1 MEQKTKI
8 MRQSAKFAIALLFV
22 AVCALPALA
31 QVRVNPKVGVNFSA
45 LDAKLQDIT
54 AEARVGWNAGLDF
67 RIGEGFLFL
76 NPGVHYYSYTAR
88 LIKDVEG
95 PDDVKLSEETTIQ
108 NIKLPVNIGI
118 RLTGD
123 NGLLGLHVRGGV
135 TPTMVAGVT
144 EREDFFF
151 DKNDLNTF
159 TLGAN
164 VGAGIDFL
172 LFTLDASY
180 EIGLNDFFK
189 NAEGRNNMLTISAG
203 IKF

>member
-1 MEQKTKI
+1 MK
-8 MRQSAKFAIALLFV
+8 QSAKFITALLFC
-22 AVCALPALA
+22 AAFALPAVA
-31 QVRVNPKVGVNFSA
+31 QVRVIPKVGVNFSG
-45 LDAKLQDIT
+45 LDAKLDDIT

-67 RIGEGFLFL
+67 RIGEGFLYL
-76 NPGVHYYSYTAR
+76 NPGAHYYSYTAR
-88 LIKDVEG
+88 LVKDVQS
-95 PDDVKLSEETTIQ
+95 PDDIKLREETTIQ
-108 NIKLPVNIGI
+108 NLKLPVNLGI

-123 NGLLGLHVRGGV
+123 NGLLGLHVQGGV
-135 TPTMVAGVT
+135 VPTMVLGVT
-144 EREDFFF
+144 ERQDFFF

-164 VGAGIDFL
+164 MGVGVDVLF
-172 LFTLDASY
+172 FTLDANY

>member
-1 MEQKTKI
+1 MLC
-8 MRQSAKFAIALLFV
+8 ALFT
-22 AVCALPALA
+22 LPALA
-31 QVRVNPKVGVNFSA
+31 QIRVNPKVGVNFSG

-67 RIGEGFLFL
+67 RIGQGFLFL

-88 LIKDVEG
+88 LVKDIES
-95 PDDVKLSEETTIQ
+95 PDDVKLSDETTIQ
-108 NIKLPVNIGI
+108 NIKLPVNLGI

-123 NGLLGLHVRGGV
+123 NGLLGLHVQGGIV
-135 TPTMVAGVT
+135 PAMVVGVT
-144 EREDFFF
+144 EKQDFFF

-164 VGAGIDFL
+164 MGVGVDILF
-172 LFTLDASY
+172 FTLDANY

-189 NAEGRNNMLTISAG
+189 DAAGRNNMLTVSAG

>member
-1 MEQKTKI
+1 
-8 MRQSAKFAIALLFV
+8 MRQSAKITITLLLCALFT
-22 AVCALPALA
+22 LPALA
-31 QVRVNPKVGVNFSA
+31 QIRVNPKVGVNFSG

-67 RIGEGFLFL
+67 RIGQGFLFL
-76 NPGVHYYSYTAR
+76 NPGVHYYNYTAR
-88 LIKDVEG
+88 LVKDIES
-95 PDDVKLSEETTIQ
+95 PDDVKLSDETTIQ
-108 NIKLPVNIGI
+108 NIKLPVNLGI

-123 NGLLGLHVRGGV
+123 NGLLGLHVQGGIV
-135 TPTMVAGVT
+135 PAMVVGVT
-144 EREDFFF
+144 EKQDFFF

-164 VGAGIDFL
+164 MGVGVDILF
-172 LFTLDASY
+172 FTLDANY

-189 NAEGRNNMLTISAG
+189 DAADRNNMLTVSAG